1 MTLRDGPDL
10 WMTLP
15 VGLSPVA
22 SPKGR
27 TGARLP
33 AAHLSTD
40 ATTPPITGTMP
51 SRTKAG
57 R

>member
-15 VGLSPVA
+15 VGVPAVVN
-22 SPKGR
+22 PRGR
-27 TGARLP
+27 RGARLP